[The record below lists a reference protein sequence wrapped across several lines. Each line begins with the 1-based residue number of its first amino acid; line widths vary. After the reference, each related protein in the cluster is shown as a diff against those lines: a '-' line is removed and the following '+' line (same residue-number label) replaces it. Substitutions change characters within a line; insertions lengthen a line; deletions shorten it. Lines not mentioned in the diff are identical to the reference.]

1 MIPEDKFDE
10 AKHKEAMSIYI
21 KNLYGKK
28 EQHGESEIALHR
40 LGGEIANSGIT
51 ITPNLSDSLFYFDGT
66 SVVGSHT
73 AREIQELFQSGKLK
87 EDTQIC
93 TANDHAWKLLKDFPH
108 LMIKPEEAK
117 RPFVEKPETTPPD
130 NTKKPPSGAIE
141 NDDDEDDDEEDERL
155 TPIKS
160 IRGLLND
167 LWEAQRESI
176 IARVKNEDLSERHEK
191 KRKEHS
197 EIKESIEELVL
208 EYWRRSKVLD
218 DWIRDLIWESEDEK
232 GDYTKKLKKG
242 DSDAN
247 FATAIKWVE
256 ALGVDET
263 AGCYAFR
270 DGKNDYIYIGKAEGL
285 KRRLQQHEG
294 MEFWAR
300 ATHLRL
306 LIPQHKASVL
316 KLERLL
322 LLKYDPERNKIAGH
336 STQGSRADQVLEMIN
351 AEINELLTDE

>member
-1 MIPEDKFDE
+1 MIPRDKFDE
-10 AKHKEAMSIYI
+10 AKHKEAMSIYTE
-21 KNLYGKK
+21 NLLGGA
-28 EQHGESEIALHR
+28 EQQSGTAPHR
-40 LGGEIANSGIT
+40 LGGEIANSGISV
-51 ITPNLSDSLFYFDGT
+51 IPNLSDSLFYFDGT

-73 AREIQELFQSGKLK
+73 AREIQELFQGGKLK

-93 TANDHAWKLLKDFPH
+93 TANDHTWKLLKDFPH
-108 LMIKPEEAK
+108 LMIKPEEVK
-117 RPFVEKPETTPPD
+117 RPFVEKPEPTPPD

-141 NDDDEDDDEEDERL
+141 NDDDDEDDEEDERL

-160 IRGLLND
+160 IRALLND

-197 EIKESIEELVL
+197 EIKDSIEELVL

-270 DGKNDYIYIGKAEGL
+270 EGKNNYIYIGKAEGL

-322 LLKYDPERNKIAGH
+322 LLKHDPERNKIAGH

>member
-10 AKHKEAMSIYI
+10 AKHKEAMSIYT
-21 KNLYGKK
+21 KNLFGGA
-28 EQHGESEIALHR
+28 EQQSET
-40 LGGEIANSGIT
+40 ANSGISV
-51 ITPNLSDSLFYFDGT
+51 IPNLSDSLFYFDGT
-66 SVVGSHT
+66 SVIGSHT

-108 LMIKPEEAK
+108 LMIKPEEVK
-117 RPFVEKPETTPPD
+117 RPFVEKPEPTPPD
-130 NTKKPPSGAIE
+130 NKKKPQSGDIA

-197 EIKESIEELVL
+197 EIKDSIEELVL

>member
-1 MIPEDKFDE
+1 MIPRDKFDE
-10 AKHKEAMSIYI
+10 AKHKEAMSIYTE
-21 KNLYGKK
+21 NL
-28 EQHGESEIALHR
+28 
-40 LGGEIANSGIT
+40 LGGAEQQSGTANSGMSVI
-51 ITPNLSDSLFYFDGT
+51 PNLSDSLFYFDGT

-73 AREIQELFQSGKLK
+73 AREIQELFQGGKLK

-93 TANDHAWKLLKDFPH
+93 TANDHTWKLLKDFPH
-108 LMIKPEEAK
+108 LMIKPEEVK

-141 NDDDEDDDEEDERL
+141 NDDDDEDDEEDERL

-160 IRGLLND
+160 IRALLND

-197 EIKESIEELVL
+197 EIKDSIEELVL

-270 DGKNDYIYIGKAEGL
+270 EGKNNYIYIGKAEGL

-322 LLKYDPERNKIAGH
+322 LLKHDPERNKIAGH

>member
-1 MIPEDKFDE
+1 MTRPPTE
-10 AKHKEAMSIYI
+10 AERAEM
-21 KNLYGKK
+21 
-28 EQHGESEIALHR
+28 EQR
-40 LGGEIANSGIT
+40 RANSELLEN
-51 ITPNLSDSLFYFDGT
+51 PNISDSLFYYDGT
-66 SVVGSHT
+66 KVVGSHT

-87 EDTQIC
+87 EDSQIC
-93 TANDHAWKLLKDFPH
+93 TANDHTWKLLKEFPH
-108 LMIKPEEAK
+108 LMIKPEEVK
-117 RPFVEKPETTPPD
+117 RAVVEKPETAPPD
-130 NTKKPPSGAIE
+130 NTKKPTSGAIE
-141 NDDDEDDDEEDERL
+141 SDEDDEDDEEDERL

-160 IRGLLND
+160 IRALLND

-191 KRKEHS
+191 KRKEHPD
-197 EIKESIEELVL
+197 IKDSIEELVL
-208 EYWRRSKVLD
+208 EYWRRSRVLD

-270 DGKNDYIYIGKAEGL
+270 DGKNNYIYIGKAEEL
-285 KRRLQQHEG
+285 RRRLQQHEG
-294 MEFWAR
+294 MEFWAK

-336 STQGSRADQVLEMIN
+336 STQGSRADQVLELIN
-351 AEINELLTDE
+351 AEINELLTDG

>member
-1 MIPEDKFDE
+1 MTRPPTE
-10 AKHKEAMSIYI
+10 AER
-21 KNLYGKK
+21 
-28 EQHGESEIALHR
+28 ALQR
-40 LGGEIANSGIT
+40 LGGELANSGVSV
-51 ITPNLSDSLFYFDGT
+51 TPNISDSLFYFDGT

-93 TANDHAWKLLKDFPH
+93 TANDHTWKLLKDFPH
-108 LMIKPEEAK
+108 LMTKPEEVK

-141 NDDDEDDDEEDERL
+141 NDDDEEDDEEDERL

-160 IRGLLND
+160 IRALLND

-191 KRKEHS
+191 KRKEHG
-197 EIKESIEELVL
+197 EIKDSIEELVL

-232 GDYTKKLKKG
+232 GDYTRKLKKG

-263 AGCYAFR
+263 AGCYALR
-270 DGKNDYIYIGKAEGL
+270 EGKNNYIYIGKAEGL

-294 MEFWAR
+294 MEFWAK

-322 LLKYDPERNKIAGH
+322 LLKHDPERNKIAGH

>member
-1 MIPEDKFDE
+1 
-10 AKHKEAMSIYI
+10 
-21 KNLYGKK
+21 
-28 EQHGESEIALHR
+28 
-40 LGGEIANSGIT
+40 
-51 ITPNLSDSLFYFDGT
+51 
-66 SVVGSHT
+66 
-73 AREIQELFQSGKLK
+73 
-87 EDTQIC
+87 
-93 TANDHAWKLLKDFPH
+93 
-108 LMIKPEEAK
+108 MIKPEEVK
-117 RPFVEKPETTPPD
+117 RPFVEKPEPTPPD
-130 NTKKPPSGAIE
+130 NTKKPQSGTIE
-141 NDDDEDDDEEDERL
+141 NDDDDEDDEEDERL

-160 IRGLLND
+160 IRALLND

-197 EIKESIEELVL
+197 EIKDSIEELVL

-270 DGKNDYIYIGKAEGL
+270 EGKNNYIYIGKAEEL

-322 LLKYDPERNKIAGH
+322 LLKHDPERNKIAGH

>member
-1 MIPEDKFDE
+1 MTRPPTE
-10 AKHKEAMSIYI
+10 AERAEMEQRRA
-21 KNLYGKK
+21 NLVP
-28 EQHGESEIALHR
+28 SE
-40 LGGEIANSGIT
+40 N
-51 ITPNLSDSLFYFDGT
+51 PNVSDSLFYYDGT

-93 TANDHAWKLLKDFPH
+93 TANDHTWRLLKDFPL
-108 LMIKPEEAK
+108 LMEKPEKLNRAE
-117 RPFVEKPETTPPD
+117 VEKPEITPPD
-130 NTKKPPSGAIE
+130 NTKKPTSRDIE
-141 NDDDEDDDEEDERL
+141 IDNDEEDDDEDERL

-160 IRGLLND
+160 IRALLND

-176 IARVKNEDLSERHEK
+176 IARVKNEDLAERHEK
-191 KRKEHS
+191 KRKEHT
-197 EIKESIEELVL
+197 EIKDSIEELVL

-218 DWIRDLIWESEDEK
+218 DWIRDLIWESDDEK

-256 ALGVDET
+256 ALGVDEI

-270 DGKNDYIYIGKAEGL
+270 EGKNNYIYIGKAEELG
-285 KRRLQQHEG
+285 RRLQQHEG
-294 MEFWAR
+294 MEFWAK

-306 LIPQHKASVL
+306 LVPQHKASVL
-316 KLERLL
+316 RLERLL
-322 LLKYDPERNKIAGH
+322 ILKYDPEKNKVAGH
-336 STQGSRADQVLEMIN
+336 STQGSKADQVLELID
-351 AEINELLTDE
+351 AEINQLLIDG

>member
-1 MIPEDKFDE
+1 MVMIPEDKFDE
-10 AKHKEAMSIYI
+10 AKQKEAMSIYI
-21 KNLYGKK
+21 KNLYGKG
-28 EQHGESEIALHR
+28 EQQSETAPHR
-40 LGGEIANSGIT
+40 LGGEIANSGISV
-51 ITPNLSDSLFYFDGT
+51 IPNLSDSLFYYDGT
-66 SVVGSHT
+66 AVVGSHT

-93 TANDHAWKLLKDFPH
+93 TANDHTWKLLKDFPH
-108 LMIKPEEAK
+108 LMIKPEEVK
-117 RPFVEKPETTPPD
+117 RPFVEKPEVTTPD
-130 NTKKPPSGAIE
+130 NKKKPTSGVIE
-141 NDDDEDDDEEDERL
+141 SDEDDDDDDEDERL

-160 IRGLLND
+160 IRALLND

-176 IARVKNEDLSERHEK
+176 IARVKNEDLAERHEK

-197 EIKESIEELVL
+197 EIKDSIEELVL

-270 DGKNDYIYIGKAEGL
+270 DGKNNYIYIGKAEELG
-285 KRRLQQHEG
+285 RRLQQHEG
-294 MEFWAR
+294 MEFWAK

-306 LIPQHKASVL
+306 LVPQHKASVL
-316 KLERLL
+316 RLERLL
-322 LLKYDPERNKIAGH
+322 ILKYDPERNKVAGH
-336 STQGSRADQVLEMIN
+336 STQGSKADQVLELIN
-351 AEINELLTDE
+351 AEINELLTDG

>member
-1 MIPEDKFDE
+1 MGQMTRPPTEAERAELEQRRANLIP
-10 AKHKEAMSIYI
+10 
-21 KNLYGKK
+21 
-28 EQHGESEIALHR
+28 SE
-40 LGGEIANSGIT
+40 N
-51 ITPNLSDSLFYFDGT
+51 PNISDSLFYFDGT

-93 TANDHAWKLLKDFPH
+93 TANDHTWKLLKDFPH
-108 LMIKPEEAK
+108 LMIKPEEVK
-117 RPFVEKPETTPPD
+117 RPFVEKPEPTPPD
-130 NTKKPPSGAIE
+130 NTKKPQSGTIE
-141 NDDDEDDDEEDERL
+141 NDDEEEDDEEDERL

-160 IRGLLND
+160 IRALLND

-197 EIKESIEELVL
+197 EIKDSIEELVL

-270 DGKNDYIYIGKAEGL
+270 EGKNNYIYIGKAEGL

-322 LLKYDPERNKIAGH
+322 LLKHDPERNKIAGH

>member
-1 MIPEDKFDE
+1 
-10 AKHKEAMSIYI
+10 
-21 KNLYGKK
+21 
-28 EQHGESEIALHR
+28 
-40 LGGEIANSGIT
+40 
-51 ITPNLSDSLFYFDGT
+51 
-66 SVVGSHT
+66 
-73 AREIQELFQSGKLK
+73 
-87 EDTQIC
+87 
-93 TANDHAWKLLKDFPH
+93 
-108 LMIKPEEAK
+108 MIKPEEVK
-117 RPFVEKPETTPPD
+117 RPFVEKPEATPPD
-130 NTKKPPSGAIE
+130 NTKKPQSGAIE
-141 NDDDEDDDEEDERL
+141 NDDDDEDDEEDERL

-160 IRGLLND
+160 IRALLND

-197 EIKESIEELVL
+197 EIKDSIEELVL

-270 DGKNDYIYIGKAEGL
+270 EGKNNYIYIGKAEGL

-322 LLKYDPERNKIAGH
+322 LLKHDPERNKIAGH

>member
-1 MIPEDKFDE
+1 MTRPPTE
-10 AKHKEAMSIYI
+10 AER
-21 KNLYGKK
+21 
-28 EQHGESEIALHR
+28 ALQR
-40 LGGEIANSGIT
+40 LGGELANSGVSV
-51 ITPNLSDSLFYFDGT
+51 TPNISDSLFYFDGT

-93 TANDHAWKLLKDFPH
+93 TANDHTWKLLKDFPH
-108 LMIKPEEAK
+108 LMTKPEEVK

-141 NDDDEDDDEEDERL
+141 NDDDEEDDEEDERL

-160 IRGLLND
+160 IRALLND

-191 KRKEHS
+191 KRKEHG
-197 EIKESIEELVL
+197 EIKDSIEELVL

-232 GDYTKKLKKG
+232 GDYTRKLKKG

-270 DGKNDYIYIGKAEGL
+270 EGKNNYIYIGKAEGL

-294 MEFWAR
+294 MEFWAK

-322 LLKYDPERNKIAGH
+322 LLKHDPERNKIAGH